1 MSAASCLPGRRRLG
15 LVAALVVLAALPAL
29 AVLAWAAPA
38 SAQIPDT
45 FTNLQ
50 ALPKD
55 IKKQELVSMMRGI
68 SGSLGVRC
76 GHCHAG
82 GDPETLKGVDFAS
95 DEKKEKKIARAMMK
109 MMGEINGTLLPAA
122 GIEAPMEVRCVTCH
136 RGLRKPETLDQA
148 MIRTARKDGAAAAI
162 AEYRKLRTDYYGAGG
177 YDFRPRT
184 LNTVA
189 EWLANEGANL
199 DGAIEVLKLNV
210 EMDPGVANTH
220 GMLGRFYVAKGDKA
234 AAAAAFRKALELDP
248 ENKVIEDELDAVKD
262 LLSEE

>member
-1 MSAASCLPGRRRLG
+1 MFEATRLPGRRSLIP
-15 LVAALVVLAALPAL
+15 VALLAAL
-29 AVLAWAAPA
+29 AAGATA

-55 IKKQELVSMMRGI
+55 MKKQELVSLMRGI
-68 SGSLGVRC
+68 SGALGVRC

-109 MMGEINGTLLPAA
+109 MVGEINGTLLPAA

-162 AEYRKLRTDYYGAGG
+162 AEYRKLRADHYGAGG

-189 EWLANEGANL
+189 EWLANEGGNL

-220 GMLGRFYVAKGDKA
+220 GMLGRFYVAKGDKT

-248 ENKVIEDELDAVKD
+248 NDRRSKEALEKLGKE
-262 LLSEE
+262 

>member
-15 LVAALVVLAALPAL
+15 RVGVL
-29 AVLAWAAPA
+29 AVLASVAWTA
-38 SAQIPDT
+38 SATAQIPDT

-55 IKKQELVSMMRGI
+55 IKKQELISMMRGI
-68 SGSLGVRC
+68 SGALGVRC

-95 DEKKEKKIARAMMK
+95 DEKKEKKVARAMMK
-109 MMGEINGTLLPAA
+109 MVGEINGTLLPAA
-122 GIEAPMEVRCVTCH
+122 GIESPMEIRCVTCH

-162 AEYRKLRTDYYGAGG
+162 AEYRKLRAESYGAGG

-189 EWLANEGANL
+189 EWMANEGANL

-210 EMDPGVANTH
+210 EMDPGMANTH
-220 GMLGRFYVAKGDKA
+220 GMLGRFYFAKGDKA
-234 AAAAAFRKALELDP
+234 AAAAAYRKALELDP
-248 ENKVIEDELDAVKD
+248 NDRRSKEALEKLEKE
-262 LLSEE
+262 